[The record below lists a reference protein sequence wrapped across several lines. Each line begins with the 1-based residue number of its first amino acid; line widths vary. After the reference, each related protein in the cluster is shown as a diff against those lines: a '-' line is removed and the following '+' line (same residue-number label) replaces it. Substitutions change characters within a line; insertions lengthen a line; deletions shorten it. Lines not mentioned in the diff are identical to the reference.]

1 MKETAILMAAGLGAR
16 MRPLTD
22 TIAKPLV
29 PVRGVPLVETVLAA
43 LEKRGVD
50 EMYAVVG
57 YKKEQFVS
65 LLDRHPRLQLVENP
79 FYETKNN
86 ISSIAAVTDKMRGG
100 PCFICEADLYIPSPD
115 LLLRPL
121 SRSGFFA
128 RFVPGHSDDWLFDLD
143 DSRRI
148 LAFHK
153 GGDDKY
159 NLSGISWFTATDAAK
174 VADIID
180 AAIRDPANDQCFWDE
195 TVCRHASEIDMTI
208 HEVTDADIV
217 ECDTPEDLRALEARL
232 P

>member
-1 MKETAILMAAGLGAR
+1 MLEDQVDDAVQNAVSVMGN
-16 MRPLTD
+16 
-22 TIAKPLV
+22 V
-29 PVRGVPLVETVLAA
+29 FPVDKRACLFGSGIRQGGKDPFQIEAVRRIQEEFNFRGHFVLPDFG
-43 LEKRGVD
+43 KRD
-50 EMYAVVG
+50 PDAVV
-57 YKKEQFVS
+57 
-65 LLDRHPRLQLVENP
+65 
-79 FYETKNN
+79 
-86 ISSIAAVTDKMRGG
+86 SSIAAVTDKMRSG

-121 SRSGFFA
+121 DRSGFFA

-159 NLSGISWFTATDAAK
+159 NLSGISWFTAPDATK

-217 ECDTPEDLRALEARL
+217 ECDTMEDLHALEARL
-232 P
+232 Q

>member
-65 LLDRHPRLQLVENP
+65 LLDKHPRLRLVENP
-79 FYETKNN
+79 FYERKNN
-86 ISSIAAVTDKMRGG
+86 ISSIAAVTEKMRNG
-100 PCFICEADLYIPSPD
+100 PCFICEADLYISSPD

-121 SRSGFFA
+121 DRSGFFA

-143 DSRRI
+143 DDRRI

-153 GGDDKY
+153 GGDDKF
-159 NLSGISWFTATDAAK
+159 NLSGISWFTAP
-174 VADIID
+174 D

-195 TVCRHASEIDMTI
+195 TVCRHASEFDMTI

-217 ECDTPEDLRALEARL
+217 ECDTPEDLHALENRL